1 MATVPRGVTETGIL
15 AFRVLAIGLMLI
27 SGLGAVSFIALG
39 AVQMI
44 KPGVL
49 TGIPVAMN
57 LFAGG
62 MGTLM
67 CYVGW
72 RAQKIRSRFD
82 IDKDIAELK
91 DRRKHSED
99 GINR

>member
-1 MATVPRGVTETGIL
+1 
-15 AFRVLAIGLMLI
+15 MLI
-27 SGLGAVSFIALG
+27 SGLVAVSFIAL
-39 AVQMI
+39 AALQMI

-62 MGTLM
+62 MGALM

-72 RAQKIRSRFD
+72 RAQKIRFLLGYRQGHKRPQES
-82 IDKDIAELK
+82 A
-91 DRRKHSED
+91 
-99 GINR
+99 GTP

>member
-1 MATVPRGVTETGIL
+1 
-15 AFRVLAIGLMLI
+15 MLI
-27 SGLGAVSFIALG
+27 SGLGAVSFVAL
-39 AVQMI
+39 AVLQMI

-62 MGTLM
+62 MGALM
-67 CYVGW
+67 CYAGW
-72 RAQKIRSRFD
+72 RAQKIRSRLD
-82 IDKDIAELK
+82 IDEDIAELK
-91 DRRKHSED
+91 RRRERLED